1 MSARMACRDPVTV
14 HEPSYSLRGLAG
26 EQFDVA
32 ESDPAAPVEIF
43 YELPRERDWP
53 REALPDWAARRHVGK
68 LMPGKHSVNEVIS
81 ARSVVPQQATF
92 AVPGACFA
100 LAIAPAVLV
109 AAAAR

>member
-1 MSARMACRDPVTV
+1 
-14 HEPSYSLRGLAG
+14 
-26 EQFDVA
+26 
-32 ESDPAAPVEIF
+32 
-43 YELPRERDWP
+43 
-53 REALPDWAARRHVGK
+53 
-68 LMPGKHSVNEVIS
+68 MPGKHSVNEVIS